1 MSDDLELLTV
11 KVQRIL
17 AEYLSDVRLSDK
29 GGFMVPY
36 ESTMVVVSPRQMDEE
51 RTAVVL
57 FALMNQNVPA
67 TPELFKWVATNTDEY
82 MFGHIGLHMLEGD
95 DTKCN
100 LVFSHTLLGDYLD
113 PEELRSA
120 IGAVAT
126 TANHLD
132 DEVQDRFGGERW
144 ADPSTV
150 RTDRQ

>member
-82 MFGHIGLHMLEGD
+82 MFGHIGLHMLESD
-95 DTKCN
+95 
-100 LVFSHTLLGDYLD
+100 
-113 PEELRSA
+113 E
-120 IGAVAT
+120 IGRAHV
-126 TANHLD
+126 
-132 DEVQDRFGGERW
+132 
-144 ADPSTV
+144 
-150 RTDRQ
+150 